1 MNIRETIARLIERQ
15 NLTPE
20 EAGQVMGAIM
30 EGSTTQS
37 QIGAFL
43 TALRMKGETPE
54 EIAAFASV
62 MRQHAVTVAPITKK
76 TLVDTCGTGG
86 DGKHTF
92 NISTAS
98 ALVAAGAG
106 IPVVKH
112 GNRSVSSTCGS
123 ADVLSALGVNLA
135 VDPAR
140 QANIVEQVGIAF
152 LFAPAHHPAMRHVM
166 PVRQELGYR
175 TIFNILG
182 PLSNPAGAQA
192 QVLGV
197 YSPDLTRPM
206 AEVLRILGLSRAMVV
221 HGSGLDEITTTGNTC
236 VCELDNGAI
245 NTYTLNPGSFGI
257 ASASLSDLRG
267 GDTRENARIIREI
280 LAGERGAFRDIV
292 LMNAG
297 AAIYTGGQAR
307 NLHEGIGRAAS
318 SIDAG
323 NASARLDA
331 LVEATR
337 SAA

>member
-1 MNIRETIARLIERQ
+1 MTVKETISRLIERQ
-15 NLTPE
+15 NLSPE
-20 EAGQVMGAIM
+20 EAGQIMGAIM

-43 TALRMKGETPE
+43 TALHMKGETPE
-54 EIAAFASV
+54 EIAAFARV
-62 MRQHAVTVAPITKK
+62 MRQHAITVAPATRK

-86 DGKHTF
+86 DGTHTF

-140 QANIVEQVGIAF
+140 QAGIVEQVGIAF
-152 LFAPAHHPAMRHVM
+152 LFAPNHHPAMRHVM
-166 PVRQELGYR
+166 AARQELGYR

-182 PLSNPAGAQA
+182 PLANPAGAQA

-197 YSPDLTRPM
+197 YNPDLTRPM
-206 AEVLRILGLSRAMVV
+206 AEVLRILGISRAMVV
-221 HGSGLDEITTTGNTC
+221 HGSGLDEITTTGDTC
-236 VCELDNGAI
+236 VCELNGGTVS
-245 NTYTLNPGSFGI
+245 TYTLNPAMFGI
-257 ASASLSDLRG
+257 PQASLPDLRG
-267 GDTRENARIIREI
+267 GDAQENARIIREI
-280 LAGERGAFRDIV
+280 LAGEKGAVRDIV

-297 AAIYTGGQAR
+297 AAICIGGQAR
-307 NLHEGIGRAAS
+307 DLHEGIARAGTSIAS
-318 SIDAG
+318 G
-323 NASARLDA
+323 NACARLDA
-331 LVEATR
+331 LVDATR